1 MEEQTSYT
9 QYLADNNIFL
19 YSMEKAEYSAG
30 IKLCLEC
37 YPGESSYPYPYYFE
51 KQYSPTFLKQL
62 NQKEVA
68 QRINTDIDRA
78 IRGGK

>member
-1 MEEQTSYT
+1 MKEQTSYT

-19 YSMEKAEYSAG
+19 FSINNVEYSTG
-30 IKLCLEC
+30 KELCLEC

-78 IRGGK
+78 IRGW